1 MAVPGLSCSRQNLL
15 CSMWDLAPWPGI
27 KPGPP
32 ALRAQRD
39 VHPRS
44 FILLLHL
51 PAPLAAMSGPLQ
63 DRADVRSAFLQPT
76 FSSPSL
82 TSVWVQTLPSFW
94 PVPVAVYLSATL
106 LPSTRAS
113 GLPPGCLSE
122 PQTLCP
128 VRASQSYSSW
138 GCPHSAR
145 HTDVFRAVP
154 TQLSSSL
161 SATVS
166 CTPSTAPTPNCVLFP
181 GCTWSPSSLV
191 TLHDCTSRIS
201 PLKLPSPSSNQ

>member
-1 MAVPGLSCSRQNLL
+1 MGSSSLTRHQTR
-15 CSMWDLAPWPGI
+15 
-27 KPGPP
+27 PP
-32 ALRAQRD
+32 CIES
-39 VHPRS
+39 PEGRS
-44 FILLLHL
+44 
-51 PAPLAAMSGPLQ
+51 PPLIYSFASSPCTTGSHVWSFQ

-201 PLKLPSPSSNQ
+201 PLKLPSPSSDQ